1 MRQKGLDNAAIAQA
15 LNGID
20 ESDSAYRAGA
30 ARAQRWYGLEQREFL
45 QKMIPFL
52 VRRGFDWC
60 SQNATAVYGTTGK
73 RSRTWI

>member
-20 ESDSAYRAGA
+20 ESDSAYRAGT
-30 ARAQRWYGLEQREFL
+30 ARAKRWYGLEQREFL

-52 VRRGFDWC
+52 VRRGFD
-60 SQNATAVYGTTGK
+60 YGVAK
-73 RSRTWI
+73 SAAARLWKDRE